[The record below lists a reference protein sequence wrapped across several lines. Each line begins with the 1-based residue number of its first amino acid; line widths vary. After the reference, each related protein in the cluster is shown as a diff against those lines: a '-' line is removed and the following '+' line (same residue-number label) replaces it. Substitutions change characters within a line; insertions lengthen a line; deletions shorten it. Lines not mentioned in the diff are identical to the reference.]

1 LKFETLSV
9 HPFERGPQE
18 GMRAVVDA
26 ISMSTIFERH
36 PNGEYPEGFS
46 YTRAANPN
54 RSQVEEALAKLEG
67 GTAAAAF
74 SSGSAAT
81 TAVFQALEAG
91 DHVIC
96 TKGFYGTKNI
106 LEEVFKPWGLTFTWM
121 DTNNV
126 LAVEAA
132 MKPNTR
138 LIWAETPTNPMMLVT
153 DIFGVSEV
161 AHKHGAL
168 ALFDNTLASPVIQ
181 RPLELG
187 ADLVMHSTTKYL
199 GGHSDVLGGA
209 VIARENS
216 EFFQRVR
223 RIQSVTGA
231 VPSPF
236 ECWLLVRG
244 IRTLALRART
254 QSANAQKI
262 AEFLAGHP
270 RVEKVLYAGLTS
282 HPGHDIAA
290 KQMYGGFGGLMSFL
304 VKGDDKD
311 ALGMTSHLQ
320 VITRATSLGAVETTV
335 DHRYSVEPPGT
346 PTPKNLLR
354 LSVGIEHVDDLIA
367 DLDQA
372 LGKM

>member
-1 LKFETLSV
+1 
-9 HPFERGPQE
+9 
-18 GMRAVVDA
+18 
-26 ISMSTIFERH
+26 MSTIFERH

-46 YTRAANPN
+46 YTRAGNPN
-54 RSQVEEALAKLEG
+54 RSQAEEALAKLEG
-67 GTAAAAF
+67 GTEAAAF

-81 TAVFQALEAG
+81 TAVFQALQAG

-106 LEEVFKPWGLTFTWM
+106 LEEVFKPWGLTFTLM
-121 DTNNV
+121 DTSDAA
-126 LAVEAA
+126 AVEAA
-132 MKPNTR
+132 MKPTTR

-153 DIFGVSEV
+153 DIRRVSQI
-161 AHKHGAL
+161 AHQHGAL

-209 VIARENS
+209 VIAKENS
-216 EFFQRVR
+216 ELFQRVR
-223 RIQSVTGA
+223 RIQSVAGA

-262 AEFLAGHP
+262 AEFLAAHP
-270 RVEKVLYAGLTS
+270 KVERVLYAGLKS
-282 HPGHDIAA
+282 HSGHEIAA
-290 KQMYGGFGGLMSFL
+290 KQMNGGFSGLMSFL

-311 ALGMTSHLQ
+311 ALGMTAHLQ
-320 VITRATSLGAVETTV
+320 VITRATSLGAVESTV

-372 LGKM
+372 LAKM